1 MKPVLPSGTI
11 ARNQVIVDAPSF
23 SALLSDDPTING
35 VDNPLVFGDED
46 PTETLV
52 GSVPAFRLQKTSQD
66 LTGDPNVLQQGDSL
80 RYTITAKNIGVEN
93 AVNAFLSDQV
103 PANTTYIAS
112 STTLNGNAVAD
123 PATGV
128 SPLQSGILINAPED
142 LTPGNMRAD
151 PGATTSNI
159 ATITFEVVVATNVV
173 NGTIVSNQA
182 QVNGEGEGSGPFPTQ
197 ASDDPGTDVLG
208 DPTQDIVGN
217 LPILDIQKTATLLID
232 GGVADQVD
240 TGDTLR
246 YSFVISNAGS
256 IPATGVVLTDNLPAN
271 VSYVANSATLNGLA
285 IPGATLPLIA
295 GVDIGSTDLT
305 PPLPTPGNGTV
316 NAGRSATLM
325 FDVTVTGASG
335 QLITNQATLSSNEL
349 PDEPSDADGN
359 DENGD
364 QPTIISIG
372 NTQQLVITKEVQVVG
387 GGVARAG
394 GQLEYIIRA
403 QNVGSVPATNVVITD
418 PVPGQVTYVAGS
430 ARMNGSVNG
439 ITVAAGSL
447 TADFGTTYGV
457 LEAGTSVTVAFT
469 VDIVSSLAVGT
480 TIDNTANISW
490 NAASQFASDSASV
503 DIGSAPGIAA
513 LNGSV
518 WHDIN
523 YDDVFDTTERLLEN
537 WAVEIYLNTQLLD
550 TVYTDTDGA
559 FNILGLAPS
568 SVVGGEY
575 ELRYVAPGAG
585 SNSALLG
592 IADSVSS
599 TAPFTD
605 SLQHI
610 SNISVSAGSNSFN
623 LNLPIDPNGVVY
635 DAILRTPVAGTT
647 LTMINA
653 SNGNQPL
660 PASCF
665 DNAAQQNQVTLAD
678 GYYKFNINFSVPGSC
693 DVGDSYV
700 IQVTPPPTGYV
711 GTTSVIIPP
720 TLALTDPA
728 FSVPTCPGGVDDLLT
743 TSPDRCE
750 VQSSAFAPSTSV
762 APRTTGTSY
771 YLQYTLGNSVN
782 PYTSEIFNNHIPVDP
797 ELEAAVAI
805 SKTAALL
812 NVVRSQLVPYTI
824 TISNTLAAPLQDLNV
839 VDTFPAG
846 FKYVAGSARI
856 DDVAVEPAIN
866 GLQLTWPDL
875 TLNTNE
881 SRHIKLLLV
890 PGAGVGEGEYT
901 NLAQAFNNRNGEAAS
916 EQASATVRIVPDP
929 TFDCSD
935 VIGKVFDDSNLNG
948 YQDEGEGG
956 VPSARV
962 ITARGI
968 EAISDQHGRFHITC
982 AVVPNEDRGSNFI
995 IKLDERSLPSGYR
1008 VTTENPRVERAT
1020 RGKMLKFNFGAAIH
1034 RVVRLDMA
1042 DAVFEPNSTEIRPQ
1056 WLSRVSLLMEK
1067 LVEAPSVLRL
1077 AYMADVEKASL
1088 VEDRL
1093 QATKKEI
1100 QRRWADLD
1108 CCYKLEIETEI
1119 FWRRGKP
1126 AGKEAFK

>member
-1 MKPVLPSGTI
+1 
-11 ARNQVIVDAPSF
+11 
-23 SALLSDDPTING
+23 
-35 VDNPLVFGDED
+35 
-46 PTETLV
+46 
-52 GSVPAFRLQKTSQD
+52 
-66 LTGDPNVLQQGDSL
+66 
-80 RYTITAKNIGVEN
+80 
-93 AVNAFLSDQV
+93 
-103 PANTTYIAS
+103 
-112 STTLNGNAVAD
+112 
-123 PATGV
+123 
-128 SPLQSGILINAPED
+128 
-142 LTPGNMRAD
+142 
-151 PGATTSNI
+151 
-159 ATITFEVVVATNVV
+159 
-173 NGTIVSNQA
+173 
-182 QVNGEGEGSGPFPTQ
+182 
-197 ASDDPGTDVLG
+197 
-208 DPTQDIVGN
+208 
-217 LPILDIQKTATLLID
+217 
-232 GGVADQVD
+232 
-240 TGDTLR
+240 
-246 YSFVISNAGS
+246 
-256 IPATGVVLTDNLPAN
+256 
-271 VSYVANSATLNGLA
+271 
-285 IPGATLPLIA
+285 
-295 GVDIGSTDLT
+295 
-305 PPLPTPGNGTV
+305 
-316 NAGRSATLM
+316 
-325 FDVTVTGASG
+325 
-335 QLITNQATLSSNEL
+335 
-349 PDEPSDADGN
+349 
-359 DENGD
+359 
-364 QPTIISIG
+364 
-372 NTQQLVITKEVQVVG
+372 
-387 GGVARAG
+387 
-394 GQLEYIIRA
+394 
-403 QNVGSVPATNVVITD
+403 
-418 PVPGQVTYVAGS
+418 
-430 ARMNGSVNG
+430 MNGSVNG
-439 ITVAAGSL
+439 VAEAAGTL
-447 TADFGTTYGV
+447 TADYGTTYGV
-457 LEAGTSVTVAFT
+457 LDPGSSVTVTFT
-469 VDIVSSLAVGT
+469 VDIASSLTVGA
-480 TIDNTANISW
+480 TIDNTADVRW
-490 NAASQFASDSASV
+490 NAASQIASDSASV

-523 YDDVFDTTERLLEN
+523 YDNVFDNTERLLEN
-537 WAVEIYLNTQLLD
+537 WSVEIYLNTQLLD
-550 TVYTDTDGA
+550 TVFTDSNGQ

-568 SVVGGEY
+568 SVAGGEY

-599 TAPFTD
+599 TVPFTD
-605 SLQHI
+605 GLQQI

-635 DAILRTPVAGTT
+635 DSVLRTPVAGTT

-653 SNGNQPL
+653 SKGNLPL

-678 GYYKFNINFSVPGSC
+678 GYYKFNVNFLVPGSC

-711 GTTSVIIPP
+711 GTTSAIIPP

-728 FSVPTCPGGVDDLLT
+728 FSVPSCPGGLDDVLT

-750 VQSSAFAPSTSV
+750 VQNSAFAPSTSV

-782 PYTSEIFNNHIPVDP
+782 PFTREIFNNHIPVDP
-797 ELEAAVAI
+797 ELDAAVAI
-805 SKTAALL
+805 SKTASLL

-839 VDTFPAG
+839 IDTFPAG

-856 DDVAVEPAIN
+856 DGVAQEPAIN
-866 GLQLTWPDL
+866 GLQLTWSDL
-875 TLNTNE
+875 ALNTNE

-901 NLAQAFNNRNGEAAS
+901 NLAQAFNNRTGEAAS

-948 YQDEGEGG
+948 YQDEGEAGL
-956 VPSARV
+956 PSARV

-968 EAISDQHGRFHITC
+968 EAIADQHGRFHITC

-1008 VTTENPRVERAT
+1008 LTTENPRVERAT

-1093 QATKKEI
+1093 RATKKEI

-1126 AGKEAFK
+1126 ADKEAFK